1 MHYLG
6 NDKYEIFIGGRF
18 IELTKLEIITFIED
32 TQYLLEELG
41 YVNINHSSL
50 DEILDELEETYED
63 KKEFFDDLFHFIGT
77 IDKFEML
84 ERGYIDFLI
93 CPRELKDKAW
103 EDYRIID
110 LSEIEEAYQYEDR
123 DRFLDVLFSLFCEI
137 NESKVL
143 ENKGEYSKELNNR
156 PTTKQEECNKKQPRG
171 YTPNPKIKQLFAKYY
186 DDTKTKRE
194 VFTKISKELKISF
207 KAVEKAFYL
216 K

>member
-6 NDKYEIFIGGRF
+6 DDKYEIFIGSRF
-18 IELTKLEIITFIED
+18 IELTRLEIIAFLED
-32 TQYLLEELG
+32 TDYFLEDMG
-41 YVNINHSSL
+41 YANINHSSL
-50 DEILDELEETYED
+50 DEILNELKEAYED
-63 KKEFFDDLFHFIGT
+63 KEDFFDDLFGFICT
-77 IDKFEML
+77 IDEFEVFKH
-84 ERGYIDFLI
+84 GYIDLLT
-93 CPRELKDKAW
+93 CPRKLRDKAW
-103 EDYRIID
+103 KDYRIID
-110 LSEIEEAYQYEDR
+110 LSEIEETSKYEDR
-123 DRFLDVLFSLFCEI
+123 NDFLDVLFSLFCEI

-156 PTTKQEECNKKQPRG
+156 PTTKQEKCNKKQPRG
-171 YTPNPKIKQLFAKYY
+171 YNPNPKIKQLFAKYY